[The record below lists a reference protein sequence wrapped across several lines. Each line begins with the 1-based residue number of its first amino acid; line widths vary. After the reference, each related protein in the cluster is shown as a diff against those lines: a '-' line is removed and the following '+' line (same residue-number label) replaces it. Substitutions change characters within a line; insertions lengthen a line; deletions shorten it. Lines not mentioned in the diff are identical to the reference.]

1 MTAKVKRYIL
11 LNGSK
16 VPVARMA
23 QSDNGIGDWVSAA
36 DYDKL
41 VGENEELKS
50 WIKQDG
56 DQHNTCTFPVLKEI
70 CNDCRCGR
78 EGEKK

>member
-41 VGENEELKS
+41 VGEYGERIRLLEQKNQALEEVIAGYRK
-50 WIKQDG
+50 
-56 DQHNTCTFPVLKEI
+56 PEI
-70 CNDCRCGR
+70 L
-78 EGEKK
+78 